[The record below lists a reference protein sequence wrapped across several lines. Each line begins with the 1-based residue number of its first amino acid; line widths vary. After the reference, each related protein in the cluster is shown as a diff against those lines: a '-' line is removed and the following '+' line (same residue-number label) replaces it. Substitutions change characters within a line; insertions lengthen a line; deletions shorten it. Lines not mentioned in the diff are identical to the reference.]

1 MNASTTQGLP
11 KQNWHFLL
19 VLLPFIIGIYFAD
32 FRILTYQTLLFAKI
46 SSAIGL
52 GLIVRKPTR
61 QLGVLLLFFNLGFW
75 HLFFAQ
81 APYRAQ
87 RNLVFDRE
95 VRGVLKVQLIENKGA
110 YQKIIGVFE
119 LTQNRPIRA
128 VNLLIYCKGEI
139 QIDQRNLYVLK
150 CKPDLIQNEAYP
162 GAFDQ
167 ERYYE
172 LQQISHRVFIEADA
186 LHVSKRSGQHRSD
199 IKASLMTI
207 KTKLSELFS
216 VALSQQ
222 SSAIA
227 RALIL
232 GERDGID
239 QDLRTYFLATGSMHI
254 LAVSGMHIGLLILAL
269 LKVLGLLSRWIS
281 RKQALFVIVVIVWS
295 YAFLTGLS
303 ASVLR
308 SVFMFSVLL
317 LSQLLG
323 KQMSNLNALFF
334 SAFCLLLYDPLYLFD
349 LGFQLS
355 YLAMLGIYLYYER
368 IKEVLVFRWRWI
380 QQLWDGTALGLAATL
395 TTLPLSLYHFHLYP
409 NYAQIANLCL
419 MSLSSFI
426 LILGMFFPL
435 LQALPYLDKLSAYI
449 LETCIQWMLG
459 IMRFFSEAPGAIAQ
473 GFELPFWWVLS
484 FWILTFFWF
493 YRWPKRHNNALKSLS
508 LLCLLMMVFKKQQLL
523 YTREIFFYR
532 SDSLIIIR
540 EGKVAKAFGAKPE
553 KKYNFLLR
561 TFENLN
567 NCNVAYQQVH
577 KGLTNLRF
585 RNVQLR
591 IEHRQAFKLW
601 IKAQKQTQKIKVF

>member
-1 MNASTTQGLP
+1 MNASVTQGLP
-11 KQNWHFLL
+11 KPNWHFLL

-32 FRILTYQTLLFAKI
+32 FRILSDNTLFFAKI
-46 SSAIGL
+46 SSVIGVGFIAI
-52 GLIVRKPTR
+52 KQTR
-61 QLGVLLLFFNLGFW
+61 QFGVLLLFFNLGFW
-75 HLFFAQ
+75 HLYFVQ
-81 APYRAQ
+81 TPYRAD
-87 RNLVFDRE
+87 RNLLFNRE
-95 VRGVLKVQLIENKGA
+95 VRGVLKVQSIESKGA

-119 LTQNRPIRA
+119 FKQNRRQRE
-128 VNLLIYCKGEI
+128 VHLQLYSKGEI
-139 QIDQRNLYVLK
+139 QIDQRKLYALK
-150 CKPDLIQNEAYP
+150 CKPDLIQNETYP

-172 LQQISHRVFIEADA
+172 LQQMSHRVFIGEDA
-186 LHVSKRSGQHRSD
+186 LHEINGVRQEQSHIQT
-199 IKASLMTI
+199 SLIAI
-207 KTKLSELFS
+207 KTKLSRSFS
-216 VALSQQ
+216 TALSQQ

-239 QDLRTYFLATGSMHI
+239 QELRSYFLATGAMHI

-269 LKVLGLLSRWIS
+269 LKVFGLFSRWIN
-281 RKQALFVIVVIVWS
+281 RKQALLFVLIIVWC

-317 LSQLLG
+317 LSQFLG
-323 KQMSNLNALFF
+323 KQISNLNALFF

-349 LGFQLS
+349 LGYQLS
-355 YLAMLGIYLYYER
+355 YTAMLGIYLYYER
-368 IKEVLVFRWRWI
+368 IKEVLVFRWGWI

-419 MSLSSFI
+419 MSLSSLI

-459 IMRFFSEAPGAIAQ
+459 IMRFFSEAPGAIAK
-473 GFELPFWWVLS
+473 GFNLPFWWVLC
-484 FWILTFFWF
+484 FWSLTFVWF
-493 YRWPKRHNNALKSLS
+493 YAWPKRDKNALKSL
-508 LLCLLMMVFKKQQLL
+508 CLICLFLMVFQRQQLL
-523 YTREIFFYR
+523 YTSTIFFYR
-532 SDSLIIIR
+532 SDRIIIIK
-540 EGKVAKAFGAKPE
+540 EGNIAKAFGVKPE
-553 KKYNFLLR
+553 KKCDFLLR

-567 NCNVAYQQVH
+567 NCNVAYHQVG
-577 KGLTNLRF
+577 KGLTKLRF
-585 RNVQLR
+585 QHLHLS
-591 IEHRQAFKLW
+591 IEHKQSLKLW
-601 IKAQKQTQKIKVF
+601 VKAQKQTQKIKVF